1 MNPASVGEA
10 TYHQAVVD
18 VLGALAYAELS
29 GSLRMSVDADRA
41 PGLSERLTLARIA
54 AHSWDNY
61 TRLESRLT
69 DLGESP
75 EEVMS
80 PFTVAVDG
88 FHERTEPRDWLEG
101 LVKAYVGDGIAR
113 DFYRE
118 VARRVD
124 PQTRDLMDS
133 VLADRGQE
141 ALLAEVIGDALERS
155 PQEAGR
161 LALWGRRLVGEAI
174 AQTQRVAV
182 ERDALAA
189 LLVGAWDVPGAEGD
203 LVELGRMLTRLTE
216 AHTLRMRRIGL
227 RA

>member
-1 MNPASVGEA
+1 MQPGTVGDA

-29 GSLRMSVDADRA
+29 AALRLAADADRA
-41 PGLSERLTLARIA
+41 PDLSSRVMLARIGA
-54 AHSWDNY
+54 RAWDSY
-61 TRLESRLT
+61 VQLEARLRE
-69 DLGESP
+69 LGESP
-75 EEVMS
+75 EEVMV
-80 PFTVAVDG
+80 PFAGAVDA
-88 FHERTEPRDWLEG
+88 FHERTQPRDWLEG

-124 PQTRDLMDS
+124 PQTRDLMDR
-133 VLADRGQE
+133 VLTDQGQDD
-141 ALLAEVIGDALERS
+141 LLAGAIGDALEAS
-155 PQEAGR
+155 PQDSGR

-189 LLVGAWDVPGAEGD
+189 LLVGAWDVPGAESD

-216 AHTLRMRRIGL
+216 AHTVRMRRIGL
-227 RA
+227 SA